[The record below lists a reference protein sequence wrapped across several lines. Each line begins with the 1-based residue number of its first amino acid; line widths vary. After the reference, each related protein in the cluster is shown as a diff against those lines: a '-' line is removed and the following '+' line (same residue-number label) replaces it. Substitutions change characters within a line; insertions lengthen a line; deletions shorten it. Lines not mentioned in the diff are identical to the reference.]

1 MQLPVVMA
9 TRAAAW
15 ACLVGIVSG
24 SPTINFPVNAQV
36 PPVARL
42 SQTFSFVFAGNTF
55 TSTSSNASMTY
66 ALDSAPSWLSLESSE
81 RWLHGTPEESDI
93 ASGDVVGIPFGIIAT
108 DSTGST
114 ALNVTLVVSRDS
126 APTVDIPISKQLADS
141 GLVYSE
147 PSSILSYPDTY
158 FSFTFSRSTFS
169 NPDLNYYAV
178 SSDNSPLPSW
188 INFDSGKLMFSGT
201 TPTADSLIEPP
212 ETFNFQLIAS
222 DVTGFAAASVSF
234 SIVVGSRE
242 VTADDPSV
250 LLNATVGKEL
260 VYKGLQQGIK
270 IDGQV
275 AGPTNL
281 TAKVL
286 STPPSWLTFDT
297 STWALSGT
305 PPSSAHNAA
314 FAISFYDSLL
324 DTVNVTFQ
332 VDIDENGTVFRNTLP
347 SMQARRGSEFSL
359 NLSSYLVATDGVE
372 ATVETDPKQDWLTF
386 NDTTLTL
393 SGDVP
398 TSQSDSSISVSVR
411 ATLNNATES
420 ETFLLQITGSSATTS
435 ASASSLSPTAAS
447 TSTST
452 STATAPTSKKSSSL
466 SKKEILMAVLIP
478 TMLLA
483 FVLLI
488 LACCMCYRRRR
499 NKSSNVSN
507 KDISEPVPSSF
518 AYRGE
523 AGTAASLRALE
534 KEYNVNN
541 VNSVYAQQ
549 QRAIQEKEQTGV
561 AVSQMPV
568 GTALALS
575 SSDEDSFTKEAKDR
589 PEGSQPRD
597 RAIVATDEDGRS
609 EVLNFPAPPSIHHRP
624 GQSVSSTSSGTG
636 AGHSIRDLAAVAA
649 AGQWPF
655 EESTLKSVSVH
666 SNTSS
671 HGDEF
676 ESVSSN
682 GGVSDNHDALG
693 IYRSAGSSS
702 ARSNQNSTSV
712 ITRQTVR
719 TSTPMQMDAITP
731 SEIDG
736 RISAGLRSEHMFAS
750 QEAIVL
756 DEQSASAAG
765 TVLHHDEMGTRS
777 SIHAVAEG
785 TRSTMEGYHT
795 DMEAGIA
802 VDGADTKRSFLSGFA
817 SRIANRF
824 KKGSPLTEAG
834 SSAAPTS
841 APGGATSAQG
851 WSSIRHKRFSSA
863 AGSGYPSPDAPSF
876 DTDVGSVTFGNI
888 TTAQPYK
895 PRPVFIGSVNRIN
908 EESPQPNSPMWG
920 QNNRAP
926 GSSGTGATSAGQQA
940 RRPSQTMFKRQQPL
954 SHMGNDSDDDDYE
967 DIDGETHIDAGSNAS
982 GDEAIRLDPPRPAFL
997 GPSNFERDATTDLSQ
1012 DIASSLRSRRPTSGD
1027 SGSSSISAAMEEVR
1041 SLLLLTESMSGGDA
1055 ATLNNS
1061 RLYDND
1067 DGASDMYGYA
1077 RSSNSWETMPSSEP
1091 NWTSMYEY
1099 RMQGG
1104 HGSPLDGSHDGSPM
1118 VGGVGRGAATAT
1130 DAGTNEPPTPATG
1143 TGIPYA
1149 GGGFA
1154 AFSKSSASSPAQGS
1168 FSMAGSPALSV
1179 AQHQARSRAYAQEQA
1194 QRQAQAHAEEVR
1206 GPSQQSG
1213 KGLQIRTVAASPA
1226 MPNAA
1231 SIDTSHPEHGLSF
1244 AERKFR
1250 HTSSFY
1256 SDEDLHH
1263 HPAFASLS
1271 AHGEMEGRESRT
1283 PASTNNEYEYPTPF
1297 VASDGGSFKNYKATG
1312 SARTTP
1318 SPRLATTAE
1327 EVEGSRV
1334 LSAGSGNS
1342 NSNNAPSIGV
1352 AVSQYSSQYKQQH
1365 PVHKH
1370 SRSRSISVSQ
1380 SQSLSQPQL
1389 HQTQASL
1396 VSTASSG
1403 IRAFI

>member
-9 TRAAAW
+9 TWAAAW
-15 ACLVGIVSG
+15 ACLVGVVSG

-42 SQTFSFVFAGNTF
+42 SQTFSFVFAENTF
-55 TSTSSNASMTY
+55 TSASSDASMSYT
-66 ALDSAPSWLSLESSE
+66 LDSAPSWLSLESSE
-81 RWLHGTPEESDI
+81 RWLHGTPEESDV
-93 ASGDVVGIPFGIIAT
+93 ASGDVVGIPFGIIAA
-108 DSTGST
+108 DSTGSI
-114 ALNVTLVVSRDS
+114 ALNVTLVVSRES

-141 GLVYSE
+141 GLMYSE
-147 PSSILSYPDTY
+147 PSSILSYPDSY

-188 INFDSGKLMFSGT
+188 LNFDSGKLMFSGT

-250 LLNATVGKEL
+250 VLNATVGKEL
-260 VYKGLQQGIK
+260 VYNGLQKGIK

-281 TAKVL
+281 TAKIL
-286 STPPSWLTFDT
+286 SSPPSWLTFDT

-332 VDIDENGTVFRNTLP
+332 VDIDEDGAVFRNTLP
-347 SMQARRGSEFSL
+347 SMQATRGSEFSL
-359 NLSSYLVATDGVE
+359 NLSSYLVATDGVV
-372 ATVETDPKQDWLTF
+372 ATIETDPKQDWLTF
-386 NDTTLTL
+386 SNTTLIL

-411 ATLNNATES
+411 ATLHNATES
-420 ETFLLQITGSSATTS
+420 ETFLLQITGSEATVPL
-435 ASASSLSPTAAS
+435 SASSSSPTAA
-447 TSTST
+447 STST
-452 STATAPTSKKSSSL
+452 STATAPTSSQPASL
-466 SKKEILMAVLIP
+466 SKKKILMAVLIP

-483 FVLLI
+483 TVLLI

-499 NKSSNVSN
+499 NQGNNVSN
-507 KDISEPVPSSF
+507 KDISDPVPFSF

-534 KEYNVNN
+534 KEYNTNN

-549 QRAIQEKEQTGV
+549 QRAMQEKEQTGV
-561 AVSQMPV
+561 AVSHMPV
-568 GTALALS
+568 GTALAFL
-575 SSDEDSFTKEAKDR
+575 SSDEDSFAKEAKD
-589 PEGSQPRD
+589 QPSD
-597 RAIVATDEDGRS
+597 RAIVTTGEDGQS
-609 EVLNFPAPPSIHHRP
+609 EVLNFPAPPSIHHRA
-624 GQSVSSTSSGTG
+624 GQSVSSASSGTG
-636 AGHSIRDLAAVAA
+636 TSRTTRDVNAVAA

-655 EESTLKSVSVH
+655 EESTLRSVSVH

-671 HGDEF
+671 HGDEY
-676 ESVSSN
+676 ETVSSN
-682 GGVSDNHDALG
+682 GNGSDHHDALG
-693 IYRSAGSSS
+693 IHRSAGSSS
-702 ARSNQNSTSV
+702 ARSNQNSAAV
-712 ITRQTVR
+712 ITRQAVR

-731 SEIDG
+731 SKIDS

-750 QEAIVL
+750 QEAVVV
-756 DEQSASAAG
+756 DGQSAAG

-777 SIHAVAEG
+777 SIRAVAEG
-785 TRSTMEGYHT
+785 TRSTMEDHGT

-802 VDGADTKRSFLSGFA
+802 IDGADTKRGFLSGFA
-817 SRIANRF
+817 SRIASRF
-824 KKGSPLTEAG
+824 KKGGPLTEAG

-841 APGGATSAQG
+841 AAGGAASTRG

-863 AGSGYPSPDAPSF
+863 AGSVYPSPDAPSF

-908 EESPQPNSPMWG
+908 EESPQPNSPLWS
-920 QNNRAP
+920 QNNRTL

-940 RRPSQTMFKRQQPL
+940 RRPSQSIFKRQQQPL
-954 SHMGNDSDDDDYE
+954 SHMGDGSDDDGYE
-967 DIDGETHIDAGSNAS
+967 DIDGETRIDAGSEAS

-997 GPSNFERDATTDLSQ
+997 GPSNFERDTTTDLSQ
-1012 DIASSLRSRRPTSGD
+1012 DIASSLRSRRPTS
-1027 SGSSSISAAMEEVR
+1027 SGSGFSSISAAMEEVR
-1041 SLLLLTESMSGGDA
+1041 SLLLLTGSMSGGDA

-1061 RLYDND
+1061 HHHDDDD

-1091 NWTSMYEY
+1091 NWTSIFEY

-1104 HGSPLDGSHDGSPM
+1104 QASPLGGSHDGSPM
-1118 VGGVGRGAATAT
+1118 VEGVGRGVATAT
-1130 DAGTNEPPTPATG
+1130 DAGTNEPRTPATG
-1143 TGIPYA
+1143 AGFSYA
-1149 GGGFA
+1149 GDGFA
-1154 AFSKSSASSPAQGS
+1154 AFPKSFVSSPAQGS
-1168 FSMAGSPALSV
+1168 SSMAGSPALSV

-1194 QRQAQAHAEEVR
+1194 QRQAQAHAQAHAQTMR
-1206 GPSQQSG
+1206 GPLQPSV
-1213 KGLQIRTVAASPA
+1213 KALQIRTVAASPA
-1226 MPNAA
+1226 MPNPA
-1231 SIDTSHPEHGLSF
+1231 SIDTSYTEHGLSF

-1256 SDEDLHH
+1256 SDDGLHR
-1263 HPAFASLS
+1263 HPAFASIS
-1271 AHGEMEGRESRT
+1271 AHGGVNGRESRT
-1283 PASTNNEYEYPTPF
+1283 PPSTNNEYEYPTPF
-1297 VASDGGSFKNYKATG
+1297 VASDRGSYTNYKATG
-1312 SARTTP
+1312 WTRTTP
-1318 SPRLATTAE
+1318 SPRLATTADV
-1327 EVEGSRV
+1327 VEGS
-1334 LSAGSGNS
+1334 GDS
-1342 NSNNAPSIGV
+1342 NHTPSIGV
-1352 AVSQYSSQYKQQH
+1352 AVSQYSPQYKQH
-1365 PVHKH
+1365 A
-1370 SRSRSISVSQ
+1370 RSRSISVSQ
-1380 SQSLSQPQL
+1380 SPL